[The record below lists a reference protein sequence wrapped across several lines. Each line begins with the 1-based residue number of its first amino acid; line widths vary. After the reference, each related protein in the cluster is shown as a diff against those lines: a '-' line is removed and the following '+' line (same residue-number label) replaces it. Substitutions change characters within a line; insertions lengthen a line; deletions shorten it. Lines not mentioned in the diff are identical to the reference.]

1 MNLKLMAPVLLA
13 FASSA
18 AAQIPIPSNPDWCG
32 VPDRID
38 GRSPKTKSEDYH
50 LQEFSV
56 PGSGICSEYTFGG
69 WEKPMQL
76 QLGEGADDYLPL
88 IELAVKTWNEA
99 VQPWWDYQG
108 PLIEIDHD
116 RPTNFLLP
124 RDFWENRRE
133 GSTWE
138 NQSDG
143 ENVIYFNPNPN
154 PDPDSRVRGFATPVH
169 SVYPGTGRLVSADI
183 YINTADEEEWSGY
196 TLARSKKIIDVS
208 DSQGIYVYL
217 NGTYEVIL
225 HELGHAIGLEHV
237 PVAGNIMRTG
247 TFVDGVAAQW
257 TEAMSASH
265 IAAAAGFG
273 QVSEFEIKFVE
284 PHSRFLPYVALSNKR
299 SARLIE
305 LTEFYTKLAKL
316 GVQETMLLS
325 CIYKMY

>member
-1 MNLKLMAPVLLA
+1 MNLKLMAPLLLA
-13 FASSA
+13 FASLA
-18 AAQIPIPSNPDWCG
+18 IAQTPISHNPDWCG

-38 GRSPKTKSEDYH
+38 GRSPKTKADDYH

-69 WEKPMQL
+69 WEYPMRL

-99 VQPWWDYQG
+99 VRPWWNYQG
-108 PLIEIDHD
+108 PLIKIDHD

-124 RDFWENRRE
+124 IDFWENRNE
-133 GSTWE
+133 GSTRE
-138 NQSDG
+138 NRYDG
-143 ENVIYFNPNPN
+143 ENVIYFNPD
-154 PDPDSRVRGFATPVH
+154 PDPDSRLRGFATPMH
-169 SVYPGTGRLVSADI
+169 SSYPGTGRLVSADI
-183 YINTADEEEWSGY
+183 YINTANEEEWSGY

-237 PVAGNIMRTG
+237 PVVGNIMRTG

-265 IAAAAGFG
+265 IATAEKYGR
-273 QVSEFEIKFVE
+273 VSDFEIKFAE
-284 PHSRFLPYVALSNKR
+284 PHSSFLPFAALSNKR
-299 SARLIE
+299 HKRLIE
-305 LTEFYTKLAKL
+305 LTEFYTGLAKL
-316 GVQETMLLS
+316 GVQETILLS
-325 CIYKMY
+325 CIYKIY